1 MSTHLVCIESSD
13 LRSDGIKIPTDIVGA
28 EAEEK
33 DSEWA
38 WVPRSKKG
46 CKDRKKNSKCAA
58 RRERQCAERT
68 SGHVSG
74 LWYERRA
81 TPVILPREDRS
92 VTLRLALL
100 CFFDCA
106 EGHKILLEER
116 RGYQRRVF
124 VKGTQITC
132 LCDFHPCVRLLLR
145 GRPIREHDGC
155 YLTTPFHG
163 RLGSVRACVLYVRF
177 YISSSICGRRLS
189 PWFAVVL
196 KFEEWLC
203 HAFQIERGLLICF
216 FEFLWMGAFC
226 RSIFAP
232 SGHQLQ
238 LLGHGLYWGR
248 FQSNRSGGN
257 RAWLWSVEMN

>member
-163 RLGSVRACVLYVRF
+163 RLGSVRACVRAVRTLLYLLF
-177 YISSSICGRRLS
+177 HL
-189 PWFAVVL
+189 WTTALAVVCCRPKIWGMAL
-196 KFEEWLC
+196 SRFPDWKRSSHLFFWISLNGGILSQ
-203 HAFQIERGLLICF
+203 HFRTFWPPTSIARTRALL
-216 FEFLWMGAFC
+216 
-226 RSIFAP
+226 
-232 SGHQLQ
+232 
-238 LLGHGLYWGR
+238 
-248 FQSNRSGGN
+248 
-257 RAWLWSVEMN
+257 RAISVK